1 MFAAP
6 SSTLVAG
13 FQALIVASVLLALG
27 YLIADLLL
35 ARFGAGPVFCLA
47 LSLPGLVAF
56 VFVLMV
62 AHMASGGAVLS
73 NQPLVRSLALVCTV
87 ALVGRRLWRRRT
99 GKNRPEHFERGDILA
114 IVGLVAAGIILW
126 GTPVFKMLPAGF
138 WRGDIALHMGYSSQL
153 LNGELTPPSPLTGD
167 VPNFYPWLYHAVSAF
182 AAAFVP
188 GSRAFHSLGAL
199 QLMVVTGGI
208 LSLYALGTQWGN
220 RVSGVI
226 TALFGALSGGVGY
239 FVVGG
244 IDVVLNPRRGGAEK
258 YLGDLVFKRSYNYSF
273 NNLAPVFPRDLA
285 FTLLPAVLLLVI
297 AGLRRKSL
305 SLLAATGVVI
315 GLAGTV
321 GAETFFVAMGSAV
334 LAILLVT
341 EVSRIKAT
349 IALVLP
355 ALFVYSFWLLPM
367 AVNYLR
373 LGGFVNITQVGPV
386 TLSPTAILGSWGIAT
401 PFALWGALACVRWK
415 EVSARVLVATF
426 VCAAAALLAARYFP
440 ILLGEAFLALGRPH
454 RYWPLVQFA
463 VALLGALGAYD
474 IFVRTRRLHLVAGFV
489 VLALLC
495 ASAAPSPLIA
505 SLALP
510 RTVTVPS
517 VLSAS
522 LRGHPRTFLN
532 VLAPKPGMNCTVAVG
547 DALDLLTYS
556 YTGYRFVYFAWT
568 KRTRKVDN
576 AARIRWADIYDHIP
590 SDDRRERADRI
601 LTLGLQSP
609 AAWERT
615 AGAFGVDMV
624 AAPIGRANSP
634 PFLEHPRELVRGP
647 SGTLAIIR
655 RRPCSG

>member
-1 MFAAP
+1 MFVSP
-6 SSTLVAG
+6 SSALVAG
-13 FQALIVASVLLALG
+13 LQALIVAALLLTLG

-56 VFVLMV
+56 VFVLML

-73 NQPLVRSLALVCTV
+73 NQSLVRSLAIACAV
-87 ALVGRRLWRRRT
+87 ALVLRRLWRRRT
-99 GKNRPEHFERGDILA
+99 GNPAERFERGDILA
-114 IVGLVAAGIILW
+114 LVGLVAAGVILW
-126 GTPVFKMLPAGF
+126 GTPVFRMLPAGF
-138 WRGDIALHMGYSSQL
+138 SSGDIALHMGWSSQL
-153 LNGELTPPSPLTGD
+153 LNGESTPSAPLTGD
-167 VPNFYPWLYHAVSAF
+167 IPNFYPWLYHAVAAF

-208 LSLYALGTQWGN
+208 LSLYALGRQWGD

-244 IDVVLNPRRGGAEK
+244 IDVVLNPRGGGAEI
-258 YLGDLVFKRSYNYSF
+258 YLGDLLFKRSYNFSF

-285 FTLLPAVLLLVI
+285 FALLPAVLLLLI

-305 SLLAATGVVI
+305 SLIGAAGVVV
-315 GLAGTV
+315 GLTGTV
-321 GAETFFVAMGSAV
+321 GAETFFVAMGAAV
-334 LAILLVT
+334 LAALVVA
-341 EVSRIKAT
+341 EVGRIKAAVT
-349 IALVLP
+349 LVLP
-355 ALFVYSFWLLPM
+355 ALFVYSFWLLPI
-367 AVNYLR
+367 AANYLR

-386 TLSPTAILGSWGIAT
+386 TLSPTAVLGSWGIVT

-426 VCAAAALLAARYFP
+426 VSAAAALLAARYFP
-440 ILLGEAFLALGRPH
+440 TLLGEAFLTLGRPH
-454 RYWPLVQFA
+454 RYWPLMQFA

-474 IFVRTRRLHLVAGFV
+474 IFVRTRRMPPFAGLV
-489 VLALLC
+489 VLAILF
-495 ASAAPSPLIA
+495 ASAAPSPLIG

-510 RTVTVPS
+510 ETVKVPS

-522 LRGHPRTFLN
+522 LRGRPRTFLN
-532 VLAPKPGMNCTVAVG
+532 VLAPKPGMSCTVAVG
-547 DALDLLTYS
+547 GEIDLLTYA
-556 YTGYRFVYFAWT
+556 YTGYRMVYFTWT
-568 KRTRKVDN
+568 AHTRKVDN
-576 AARIRWADIYDHIP
+576 AARIRWADVYDYIP

-601 LTLGLQSP
+601 LTWGMGSP

-615 AGAFGVDMV
+615 ARAFGVDSV
-624 AAPIGRANSP
+624 AAPIGRVDSP
-634 PFLEHPRELVRGP
+634 PFLEHPREQVRGRGAP
-647 SGTLAIIR
+647 LAIIH